1 MDLHTVL
8 EDSSGGTD
16 QTQVVDMAR
25 VAYKEGIDHIIE
37 VPNYVICHIRR
48 AEQQKRTLIH
58 GTFAMPSVQTW
69 ALTYV
74 TPPKDIFRA
83 LFISCFLPLFP

>member
-25 VAYKEGIDHIIE
+25 VAYKEGIGHIIE
-37 VPNYVICHIRR
+37 VLNYVICHIRR
-48 AEQQKRTLIH
+48 AEQQKRTLIR
-58 GTFAMPSVQTW
+58 GTFAMPRVQTW
-69 ALTYV
+69 AL
-74 TPPKDIFRA
+74 A
-83 LFISCFLPLFP
+83 